1 MILTRRETNPTKAVS
16 GPGGGGFTGKSAS
29 RVGISSIISALAGV
43 LILLV
48 TSRTLSIEEN
58 ADFLAF
64 WAALFFVQGTL
75 GGIQAES
82 TRSTHAVVLGAP
94 AHGGWFSRPILS
106 GALIGVGA
114 AAVIL
119 ALWPLGRHLFPGD
132 TGLVMTALAVFAVLY
147 SGHAALAGSLQGTD
161 RWGTF
166 ANLVTLESV
175 IRFAAIGAAALLAA
189 PLIGVELA
197 CIASLAAWLSLITFS
212 PAARSAARARSD
224 VGLGGTLRQTGY
236 ALLSAASS
244 ATLVVGFPILV
255 KMTATPEEY
264 ALSAPLLLAVSM
276 TRAPIMIPLQAF
288 QGVAMNLIMQ
298 ARGSLSGF
306 VKPVGAILLIGLVGA
321 GLAALVGPSL
331 MGIFGPDYRISG
343 WILAGLTFAASLIAL
358 ITLTGTAAIAL
369 GHHRVY
375 SIGWIL
381 GTVVSV
387 LLLLLPVPL
396 DLRCVLSL
404 TVGPL
409 AGIAVH
415 VIALLR
421 LPSGSTAK

>member
-1 MILTRRETNPTKAVS
+1 MVPGSAS
-16 GPGGGGFTGKSAS
+16 GSSFTGKSAS
-29 RVGISSIISALAGV
+29 KVGISSLISAIAGV

-48 TSRTLSIEEN
+48 TSRTLSIEAN

-82 TRSTHAVVLGAP
+82 TRATHAVVLGAP
-94 AHGGWFSRPILS
+94 AHGGRFSRPLLS
-106 GALIGVGA
+106 GGITGLAAGAL
-114 AAVIL
+114 IL
-119 ALWPLGRHLFPGD
+119 ALWPLGSHLFPAN
-132 TGLVMTALAVFAVLY
+132 TALVMGALAVFAVLY
-147 SGHAALAGSLQGTD
+147 SGHAALAGSLQGTN

-166 ANLVTLESV
+166 ANLVTFESLL
-175 IRFAAIGAAALLAA
+175 RFAAILAASLLAV

-197 CIASLAAWLSLITFS
+197 CLASLAAWLSLTALS
-212 PAARSAARARSD
+212 PSARAAAKARSD
-224 VGLGGTLRQTGY
+224 VGLGRTLRQTGY

-255 KMTATPEEY
+255 KITATPTEY

-298 ARGSLSGF
+298 GGGRISAY
-306 VKPVGAILLIGLVGA
+306 VKPVGAILALGLLGA
-321 GLAALVGPSL
+321 GLAALVGPAL
-331 MGIFGPDYRISG
+331 MGIFGPEYRISA
-343 WILAGLTFAASLIAL
+343 WTLAALTFAASLVAL

-375 SIGWIL
+375 SIGWLL

-387 LLLLLPVPL
+387 LLLLLPLPL
-396 DLRCVLSL
+396 DTRCVLSL

-409 AGIAVH
+409 VGIIFH
-415 VIALLR
+415 VGALLR
-421 LPSGSTAK
+421 LPSNAVEQ